1 MSSYIF
7 PIEANFH
14 VSQNQILAYLG
25 WATKISLNR
34 NIMEKNWQNE
44 FMYRYYE
51 QGTNKYD

>member
-7 PIEANFH
+7 PIEANFD

-34 NIMEKNWQNE
+34 NIMEKTWQNE